1 MGDRPEEMKPGFR
14 REMRLLAQC
23 GRQVWHL
30 VPWRHQFSLA
40 AGAGVMAVTSA
51 CNTAI
56 ALVIGLMVD
65 AIKRGTETGLSHAD
79 LTRTALTFL
88 GILAGAYVGREVFN
102 VFRRFLVERA
112 CTSIDKD
119 LTVGLVAHL
128 MKIDLTTFTDEKIGS
143 LHGRIQRSVMGFVR
157 FLRITFLDFAPAV
170 LTGVFMFRHELPAY
184 LNQPAVVGWV
194 ADDSPAQ
201 KAGFQPGDKIV
212 AVQDKQN
219 PTWDDVR
226 YQIFGSINQKL
237 DMDVQRGDQMLPLS
251 LAVHLPE
258 KDDKDIFT
266 ELGLI
271 PAQST
276 TVNDV
281 AKGEPAEKA
290 GIRSGDQIIAVNGTK
305 IQFGG
310 YEGLSE
316 MLQKI
321 KENPAQITIER
332 NGERLEKTLVP
343 QFLAGSK
350 GDSKAYRLGVYLVH
364 DIKTQKL
371 SFPAA
376 LRTASV
382 ECRKNSTLIFK
393 LLGDLVSG
401 KGSLKNFGGPL
412 AIAQESGRAA
422 QLGLLVLLQ
431 FMSLISLNLAIFNL
445 LPIPILDG
453 GLMLMLLVEGIM
465 RRDIKQQ
472 VKERVYQAA
481 FVFLVLFAAV
491 VIYND
496 VAKTL
501 PGGRTSNSQSK

>member
-1 MGDRPEEMKPGFR
+1 MQSIPITVVAFIFVLGVLVFVHEFGHYAVAKLFKVRVEVFSLGFGKRLIGFR
-14 REMRLLAQC
+14 RGDTDYRISLLPL
-23 GRQVWHL
+23 GGYVKM
-30 VPWRHQFSLA
+30 
-40 AGAGVMAVTSA
+40 AGENPMEARTGDPGEFMSHPRWQRVLIGIAGPAM
-51 CNTAI
+51 NI
-56 ALVIGLMVD
+56 ILALV
-65 AIKRGTETGLSHAD
+65 
-79 LTRTALTFL
+79 
-88 GILAGAYVGREVFN
+88 
-102 VFRRFLVERA
+102 
-112 CTSIDKD
+112 
-119 LTVGLVAHL
+119 
-128 MKIDLTTFTDEKIGS
+128 
-143 LHGRIQRSVMGFVR
+143 
-157 FLRITFLDFAPAV
+157 V
-170 LTGVFMFRHELPAY
+170 LTGVFMYRDEYLAY
-184 LNQPAVVGWV
+184 LDRAADVGWV
-194 ADDSPAQ
+194 SEGSAAQ
-201 KAGFQPGDKIV
+201 IAGFQTGDKIINIGG
-212 AVQDKQN
+212 KQN

-237 DMDVQRGDQMLPLS
+237 DMDVQRGDQTLPLS

-310 YEGLSE
+310 YDGLSE
-316 MLQKI
+316 VLQKI

-481 FVFLVLFAAV
+481 VVFLVLFAAV

>member
-1 MGDRPEEMKPGFR
+1 MQSIPITVVAFIFVLGVLVFVHEFGHYAVAKLFKVRVEVFSLGFGKRLIGFR
-14 REMRLLAQC
+14 RGDTDYRISLLPL
-23 GRQVWHL
+23 GGYVKM
-30 VPWRHQFSLA
+30 
-40 AGAGVMAVTSA
+40 AGENPMEARTGDPGEFMSHPRWQRFLI
-51 CNTAI
+51 AI
-56 ALVIGLMVD
+56 AGPAMNI
-65 AIKRGTETGLSHAD
+65 
-79 LTRTALTFL
+79 
-88 GILAGAYVGREVFN
+88 ILA
-102 VFRRFLVERA
+102 LV
-112 CTSIDKD
+112 
-119 LTVGLVAHL
+119 
-128 MKIDLTTFTDEKIGS
+128 
-143 LHGRIQRSVMGFVR
+143 
-157 FLRITFLDFAPAV
+157 V
-170 LTGVFMFRHELPAY
+170 LTGVFMYRDEYLAY
-184 LNQPAVVGWV
+184 LDRAADVGWV
-194 ADDSPAQ
+194 SEGSAAQ
-201 KAGFQPGDKIV
+201 IAGFQTGDKIINIGG
-212 AVQDKQN
+212 KQN

-237 DMDVQRGDQMLPLS
+237 DMDVQRGDQTLPLS

-310 YEGLSE
+310 YDGLSE
-316 MLQKI
+316 VLQKI

-401 KGSLKNFGGPL
+401 KGSLKNFGGPV

>member
-1 MGDRPEEMKPGFR
+1 MQSIPITVVAFIFVLGVLVFVHEFGHYAVAKLFKVRVEVFSLGFGKRLIGFR
-14 REMRLLAQC
+14 RGDTDYRISLLPLGGYVKMSGENPMEARTGDPGEFMSHPRWQ
-23 GRQVWHL
+23 RFL
-30 VPWRHQFSLA
+30 I
-40 AGAGVMAVTSA
+40 
-51 CNTAI
+51 AI
-56 ALVIGLMVD
+56 AGPAMNI
-65 AIKRGTETGLSHAD
+65 
-79 LTRTALTFL
+79 
-88 GILAGAYVGREVFN
+88 ILA
-102 VFRRFLVERA
+102 LV
-112 CTSIDKD
+112 
-119 LTVGLVAHL
+119 
-128 MKIDLTTFTDEKIGS
+128 
-143 LHGRIQRSVMGFVR
+143 
-157 FLRITFLDFAPAV
+157 V
-170 LTGVFMFRHELPAY
+170 LTGVFMYRHEYLAY
-184 LNQPAVVGWV
+184 LDRAADVGWV
-194 ADDSPAQ
+194 SEGSAAQ
-201 KAGFQPGDKIV
+201 IAGFQTGDKIINIGG
-212 AVQDKQN
+212 KQN

-237 DMDVQRGDQMLPLS
+237 DMDVQRGDQTLPLS

-310 YEGLSE
+310 YDGLSE
-316 MLQKI
+316 VLQKI

-350 GDSKAYRLGVYLVH
+350 GDSKAYRLGVYLIH

-401 KGSLKNFGGPL
+401 KGSLKNFGGPV